1 MFILTYIK
9 AWGFLVPPIFCAWLF
24 ICMIIRNF
32 FLKWDSVRGEYI
44 MPEKRSN
51 ILTLAFCISTI
62 LFVIGVS
69 IWCWYIAD
77 DVLKFFSGLKGE

>member
-9 AWGFLVPPIFCAWLF
+9 AWGILVPPIFCAWLF

-32 FLKWDSVRGEYI
+32 FLKGEYI

-69 IWCWYIAD
+69 IWCWYIAG
-77 DVLKFFSGLKGE
+77 DVLNFFSGLKGE